1 MNPRSS
7 VPELKSDWPAWH
19 FWVTDAGSIMA
30 TRRRDLTDDELKAGL
45 AMTLPMGV
53 AGPPLI
59 DQLLRQQ
66 TIEDAL
72 SQKAETPR

>member
-1 MNPRSS
+1 MDQRSS

-19 FWVTDAGSIMA
+19 IWVTDAGSIMA
-30 TRRRDLTDDELKAGL
+30 TRRRDLTDEELRAGL

-53 AGPPLI
+53 TGPPLPE
-59 DQLLRQQ
+59 QLRRQQ

-72 SQKAETPR
+72 